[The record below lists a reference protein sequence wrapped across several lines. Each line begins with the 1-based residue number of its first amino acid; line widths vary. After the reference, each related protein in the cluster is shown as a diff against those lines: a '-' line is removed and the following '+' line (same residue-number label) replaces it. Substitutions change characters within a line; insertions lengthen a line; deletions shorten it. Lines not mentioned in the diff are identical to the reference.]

1 MSFGACAARRGSI
14 GASEAAPGMPSM
26 AARSAAS
33 AVGAEASSAYG
44 SAVCPVPYSCSV
56 SSSTILKS
64 SGSSGSP
71 TSGSFRAMSKS
82 SSLSSSAFGAA
93 GGGGGGG
100 NLHRGGDRLGDLE
113 SRGLRGRSRRDRHRL
128 VVVVAVKLIVQI
140 VIILPHRALLG
151 RGLAPALA
159 RSDRRAVD
167 SGRRVARVS
176 RDCQSSRRWPA
187 EKRATRGFSLVRDE
201 FAAASRPH
209 RSVQAGSGR
218 RHTVCAREGARGAMS
233 EYQLRAECRGHEDDV
248 RGARQAPIPLAG
260 LTLDRPSDLAR

>member
-1 MSFGACAARRGSI
+1 
-14 GASEAAPGMPSM
+14 MPSM

-100 NLHRGGDRLGDLE
+100 GTSTVAGTALGILNPAGFGGGAA
-113 SRGLRGRSRRDRHRL
+113 GIGI
-128 VVVVAVKLIVQI
+128 A
-140 VIILPHRALLG
+140 
-151 RGLAPALA
+151 
-159 RSDRRAVD
+159 
-167 SGRRVARVS
+167 
-176 RDCQSSRRWPA
+176 SSSSSP
-187 EKRATRGFSLVRDE
+187 
-201 FAAASRPH
+201 
-209 RSVQAGSGR
+209 
-218 RHTVCAREGARGAMS
+218 
-233 EYQLRAECRGHEDDV
+233 
-248 RGARQAPIPLAG
+248 
-260 LTLDRPSDLAR
+260 